1 MNRLR
6 RILAPT
12 DLSENSRAGLS
23 YAFSSAEDCQAEV
36 IILHVADEWQAWQ
49 ALSDEMAFVSSNTY
63 RWTVDRII
71 NEATLDLNR
80 FLERHLEE
88 ARRLAKV
95 RMRVVLGQVAEKIV
109 EVALQEE
116 ADLIVVAK
124 RSRSLLAR
132 VLSRSISEAV
142 SRKAPCPVLSICPR
156 QVLPPWRGRQMPSID
171 QALLGSGA

>member
-49 ALSDEMAFVSSNTY
+49 ALSDEMAFVTSNTY
-63 RWTVDRII
+63 KWTVDRII

-80 FLERHLEE
+80 FLEASPRRSSERHPAQSFLY
-88 ARRLAKV
+88 V
-95 RMRVVLGQVAEKIV
+95 RGR
-109 EVALQEE
+109 
-116 ADLIVVAK
+116 
-124 RSRSLLAR
+124 
-132 VLSRSISEAV
+132 
-142 SRKAPCPVLSICPR
+142 CC
-156 QVLPPWRGRQMPSID
+156 PPWRGRQMPSID